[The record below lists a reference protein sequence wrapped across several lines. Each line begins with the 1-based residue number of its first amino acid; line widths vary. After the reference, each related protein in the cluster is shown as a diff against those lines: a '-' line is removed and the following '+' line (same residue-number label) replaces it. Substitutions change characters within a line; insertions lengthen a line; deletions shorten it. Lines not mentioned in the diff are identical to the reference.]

1 MKKETKNFVGGLLL
15 GIASM
20 FLISVIFV
28 NNSTKKNGKVS
39 IKQDP
44 PSEIDIEIKKTEAA
58 YDSLER
64 LHDKA
69 FNNWTES
76 HRLLSELVM
85 ISAPLDRNKR
95 LEALSNRRRYVYQ
108 QVDSMYKSKQK
119 LEKEKDFQFQKLRVL
134 RDSRVSKILKE

>member
-1 MKKETKNFVGGLLL
+1 MNKETKIFLAGLMF
-15 GIASM
+15 GVASSL
-20 FLISVIFV
+20 FIGAIIF

-44 PSEIDIEIKKTEAA
+44 PNEIDIEIKKTEAV

-69 FNNWTES
+69 FNNWVES
-76 HRLLSELVM
+76 QRLLSELVM
-85 ISAPLDRNKR
+85 ISVPLDRNKR

-119 LEKEKDFQFQKLRVL
+119 LEKEKDFQFQKLRIL